1 MDLGMQGKVA
11 LVTGG
16 SVGIGLAVAEAFA
29 REGVHLALCA
39 RDEAR
44 VEAVGRRI
52 AEEHGVDV
60 LALRADVGRTEDLDR
75 LCDAVEARFGGVDV
89 LVNNAGTGSDET
101 ILAAPDGK
109 WQEYWDLH
117 VMAAVRLARRLQ
129 PGMAARGGGAII
141 HNASICATQP
151 LYYEPIYNVTKAAL
165 AMLSKCMAHEF
176 IGSGVRVNTINLGLV
191 LTPDWVKTAK
201 ALTAGGPTTWEEHLE
216 AIAHEAAP
224 IGRFASPE
232 EVAHF
237 FVFLASPL
245 ASYCVGS
252 SYYVDGGWLRVV
264 N

>member
-16 SVGIGLAVAEAFA
+16 SVGIGLAIAEAFA

-39 RDEAR
+39 RDVAR
-44 VEAVGRRI
+44 VEAEGRRI
-52 AEEHGVDV
+52 ADEHGVEV
-60 LALRADVGRTEDLDR
+60 LSVGADVSKVEDLER
-75 LCDAVEARFGGVDV
+75 LCDAIEERFGGVDV

-101 ILAAPDGK
+101 ILDAPDAK
-109 WQEYWDLH
+109 WQHYWDLH

-129 PGMAARGGGAII
+129 PQMSARGGGAII

-151 LYYEPIYNVTKAAL
+151 LYYEPIYNVSKAAL

-176 IGSGVRVNTINLGLV
+176 IGQGIRVNTVNLGLV

-201 ALTAGGPTTWEEHLE
+201 ALTAEGATSWEEHLD
-216 AIAHEAAP
+216 AIARDAAP
-224 IGRFASPE
+224 IRRFASPE